1 MPGEILMSQ
10 ILKTKYGTIER
21 SFFKIDKI
29 RYQQIIKKDHR
40 GTIIEDK
47 THLFQK
53 KSKHKISSFCY
64 QYHHSKC
71 EVHDCKCDCHNPY
84 PIIF

>member
-1 MPGEILMSQ
+1 MSQ

-21 SFFKIDKI
+21 NFFKVDKI
-29 RYQQIIKKDHR
+29 RYQQIIKKDHQ

-53 KSKHKISSFCY
+53 KIKHEISSLCY

-71 EVHDCKCDCHNPY
+71 QVDGCVCDCHIDW